1 MIPFGGS
8 QRSPIATA
16 VGSLYQRGGTAK
28 KNKNGFENGFLPS
41 NIIYCLLFKM
51 RSFKIKDRSILYPPL
66 PVTHDDDENLT
77 EEEEEETAPYPPT
90 PLEQGKYLIL
100 GKCAC
105 RLPYCRIDAEKE
117 QLQRDIFHYNRHIE
131 KKPYEDYTTYDD
143 RDPLMEEYTITIE
156 DQIEIEHRMLDK
168 IEERSDFIQW
178 HDSTMIANFC
188 KHIEAQE
195 ADRARRQ
202 KKEQLQER
210 MGAREFTLTYSPQW
224 FGDEEA
230 RRKMKLAVC
239 RLTKYYAREL
249 VNFHAV
255 GEVGENGLSHI
266 HGWYELQG
274 GRKITDKN
282 FKRAYPHWNPKK
294 KLGKG
299 FEGGHHATIGR
310 ISNFHAY
317 MEKDVENSWY
327 VYNKDAVQEDST
339 KA

>member
-1 MIPFGGS
+1 MDFCP
-8 QRSPIATA
+8 
-16 VGSLYQRGGTAK
+16 L
-28 KNKNGFENGFLPS
+28 
-41 NIIYCLLFKM
+41 IISDLLSKM
-51 RSFKIKDRSILYPPL
+51 KSFKIKRSALYPPL
-66 PVTHDDDENLT
+66 PVTYDDDENLT

-105 RLPYCRIDAEKE
+105 KLQYCRIDSEKE
-117 QLQRDIFHYNRHIE
+117 QLQRDIFHYKRHIE
-131 KKPYEDYTTYDD
+131 KKPYVDHVYIC
-143 RDPLMEEYTITIE
+143 RDGSEMEMTIE
-156 DQIEIEHRMLDK
+156 DQIETEQRMLDR
-168 IEERSDFIQW
+168 IEQRSDFITW

-188 KHIEAQE
+188 KHVEAQE
-195 ADRARRQ
+195 ADKARRQ
-202 KKEQLQER
+202 KRDQLQER

-230 RRKMKLAVC
+230 RRKMILAVC